1 MKMKSKTI
9 SKLFRMIVLLFVLLL
24 GTASIQAQ
32 AEPWTLKRAVE
43 HALENNIQ
51 IRQAYL
57 STLDAKAA
65 KSEAIGGFLPS
76 VNINANHSWNIG
88 LNQNITTGLLEDVT
102 TQFTNASVSVGV
114 DLYRGGQNMLQLVR
128 SNLALLASQYQIEDM
143 KEDVALY
150 VANGYLQAVFN
161 REAVS
166 IETAQLE
173 LTRAE
178 YQRTKEQVQAGVLP
192 EGDLF
197 EMEAILASQ
206 EQQLVIAENQYTMA
220 KLSLAQLLLVQD
232 YENFEIAEEDF
243 PIDGQEIL
251 VQRPKDLVAKALDY
265 RNDIKLAL
273 TNIDIAKTDL
283 RLAKSVS
290 KPGLTGFYSYSSR
303 ISYADRLE
311 PTNTFD
317 LVEIG
322 VVEPTGESVVRPV
335 YNQRVVGAL
344 PIEEQLKLNDGH
356 NFGLSLN
363 IPILNGFSLK
373 NNIERSK
380 VNVERSEFQYKQQ
393 VLDLENSINQA
404 YNDCIGAQQAFD
416 AAQKTLVAREKAYT
430 YAQSRFEAGTS
441 TAFEFSQAKLQYESA
456 QSDWLRAKYD
466 LIFKIKILELYFGI
480 PIEDL

>member
-1 MKMKSKTI
+1 M
-9 SKLFRMIVLLFVLLL
+9 FVLLVVLFL
-24 GTASIQAQ
+24 GSASTQAQ
-32 AEPWTLKRAVE
+32 TEPWTLKRSVE

-57 STLDAKAA
+57 STLDAKSA

-251 VQRPKDLVAKALDY
+251 VQQPKDLVAKALDY

-283 RLAKSVS
+283 SLAKSVS
-290 KPGLTGFYSYSSR
+290 KPVLSGFYSYSSR
-303 ISYADRLE
+303 ISYANRLE
-311 PTNTFD
+311 PTNSFD

-480 PIEDL
+480 RIEDL

>member
-1 MKMKSKTI
+1 MKSKTI
-9 SKLFRMIVLLFVLLL
+9 SKLFRMIVLLVVLFL
-24 GTASIQAQ
+24 GSASIQAQ
-32 AEPWTLKRAVE
+32 TEPWTLKRAVE

-251 VQRPKDLVAKALDY
+251 VQQPKDLVAKALDY

-290 KPGLTGFYSYSSR
+290 KPGLSGFYSYSSR

-311 PTNTFD
+311 PTNSFD

-335 YNQRVVGAL
+335 SIIRELWEHY
-344 PIEEQLKLNDGH
+344 
-356 NFGLSLN
+356 
-363 IPILNGFSLK
+363 
-373 NNIERSK
+373 RSK
-380 VNVERSEFQYKQQ
+380 SN
-393 VLDLENSINQA
+393 
-404 YNDCIGAQQAFD
+404 
-416 AAQKTLVAREKAYT
+416 
-430 YAQSRFEAGTS
+430 
-441 TAFEFSQAKLQYESA
+441 
-456 QSDWLRAKYD
+456 
-466 LIFKIKILELYFGI
+466 
-480 PIEDL
+480 

>member
-1 MKMKSKTI
+1 MKSKTI
-9 SKLFRMIVLLFVLLL
+9 SKLFRIFVLLVVLFL
-24 GTASIQAQ
+24 GTASTQAQ
-32 AEPWTLKRAVE
+32 TEPWTLKRSVE

-57 STLDAKAA
+57 STLEAKSA

-197 EMEAILASQ
+197 EIEAILASQ
-206 EQQLVIAENQYTMA
+206 EQQLVISENQYTMA

-251 VQRPKDLVAKALDY
+251 VQQPKDLVAKALDY

-290 KPGLTGFYSYSSR
+290 KPVLSGFYSYSSR

-311 PTNTFD
+311 PTNSFD

-322 VVEPTGESVVRPV
+322 VVEPTGESVVRPI

-344 PIEEQLKLNDGH
+344 PFEEQLKLNDGH

-404 YNDCIGAQQAFD
+404 HNDCIGAQQSFD

-480 PIEDL
+480 RIEDL

>member
-1 MKMKSKTI
+1 MKTKTI
-9 SKLFRMIVLLFVLLL
+9 SKLFRIILLL
-24 GTASIQAQ
+24 VVLFLGLTSIQAQ
-32 AEPWTLKRAVE
+32 TEPWTLKRSVE

-57 STLDAKAA
+57 STLDAKSA

-232 YENFEIAEEDF
+232 
-243 PIDGQEIL
+243 
-251 VQRPKDLVAKALDY
+251 
-265 RNDIKLAL
+265 
-273 TNIDIAKTDL
+273 
-283 RLAKSVS
+283 
-290 KPGLTGFYSYSSR
+290 
-303 ISYADRLE
+303 
-311 PTNTFD
+311 
-317 LVEIG
+317 
-322 VVEPTGESVVRPV
+322 
-335 YNQRVVGAL
+335 
-344 PIEEQLKLNDGH
+344 
-356 NFGLSLN
+356 LSL
-363 IPILNGFSLK
+363 IHI
-373 NNIERSK
+373 
-380 VNVERSEFQYKQQ
+380 
-393 VLDLENSINQA
+393 
-404 YNDCIGAQQAFD
+404 
-416 AAQKTLVAREKAYT
+416 
-430 YAQSRFEAGTS
+430 
-441 TAFEFSQAKLQYESA
+441 
-456 QSDWLRAKYD
+456 
-466 LIFKIKILELYFGI
+466 
-480 PIEDL
+480 

>member
-1 MKMKSKTI
+1 MKSKAI
-9 SKLFRMIVLLFVLLL
+9 SKLLRLIVLPFVLFL
-24 GTASIQAQ
+24 GPASIQAQ
-32 AEPWTLKRAVE
+32 TEPWTLKSALE

-102 TQFTNASVSVGV
+102 TQFTNASVNIGV

-161 REAVS
+161 REAVT
-166 IETAQLE
+166 IEKAQLE
-173 LTRAE
+173 LSKAE
-178 YQRTKEQVQAGVLP
+178 FQRTKEQVQAGVLP

-206 EQQLVIAENQYTMA
+206 EQQLLIAENQFTMA
-220 KLSLAQLLLVQD
+220 KLSLAQLLLVKD

-243 PIDGQEIL
+243 AIDGQEIL
-251 VQRPKDLVAKALDY
+251 VQEPEDLVAKALDH

-290 KPGLTGFYSYSSR
+290 KPGLSGFYSDSSR

-311 PTNTFD
+311 PTNSFD

-322 VVEPTGESVVRPV
+322 IVEPTGESVVRPI

-393 VLDLENSINQA
+393 VLDLESSINQA
-404 YNDCIGAQQAFD
+404 YNDCMGAQEAFD
-416 AAQKTLVAREKAYT
+416 AAQKTLLAREKAYT
-430 YAQSRFEAGTS
+430 YAQSRFETGTS
-441 TAFEFSQAKLQYESA
+441 TAFEFSQSKLQYEFA